1 MWIVYKHTFPNG
13 KVYIGIT
20 GQKTYKR
27 WKYGKGYTTLIMQN
41 AIQKY
46 GWNNVIHEILF
57 DNLTQE
63 EAELKEVELIK
74 KYRSNE
80 YEYGYNLATGGGVN
94 CGYKHTVE
102 FRENISKRQ
111 LGKPSTRKNY
121 HTSEETKKK
130 LSEANKGK
138 KLSQETKA
146 KMSASRQNGNVWNAT
161 PIINLDTNEI
171 FNSQRMAGLKY
182 HFNYKNINLVLKGER
197 KTAGGFHWAYY
208 NEN

>member
-146 KMSASRQNGNVWNAT
+146 KMSESRQNGNVWNAT

>member
-57 DNLTQE
+57 NNLTQE

>member
-94 CGYKHTVE
+94 CGYKHMVE